1 MNLAKARQ
9 ISESLHKL
17 ILYQI
22 LTDDDLVKIGKIFI
36 RALERAE
43 KIAIKQHPTR
53 INLLELKEDGS
64 IICLGGKKKSFIFLN
79 FWKFIIIFFILFFL
93 LV

>member
-43 KIAIKQHPTR
+43 KIAIKQSKKRSCSSTGR
-53 INLLELKEDGS
+53 AMKEV
-64 IICLGGKKKSFIFLN
+64 F
-79 FWKFIIIFFILFFL
+79 
-93 LV
+93 

>member
-17 ILYQI
+17 ILYQV
-22 LTDDDLVKIGKIFI
+22 LTDDDLVEIGKIFI

-43 KIAIKQHPTR
+43 RIAIKQ
-53 INLLELKEDGS
+53 S
-64 IICLGGKKKSFIFLN
+64 KKKKL
-79 FWKFIIIFFILFFL
+79 
-93 LV
+93 

>member
-9 ISESLHKL
+9 ISESLHQL

-22 LTDDDLVKIGKIFI
+22 LTDDDLIEIGKIFI

-43 KIAIKQHPTR
+43 KIAIKQ
-53 INLLELKEDGS
+53 S
-64 IICLGGKKKSFIFLN
+64 
-79 FWKFIIIFFILFFL
+79 KFKNYRR
-93 LV
+93 

>member
-9 ISESLHKL
+9 ISESLHQL

-22 LTDDDLVKIGKIFI
+22 LTDDDLVDIAKIFV

-43 KIAIKQHPTR
+43 KIAIKQSKK
-53 INLLELKEDGS
+53 NLHQ
-64 IICLGGKKKSFIFLN
+64 
-79 FWKFIIIFFILFFL
+79 W
-93 LV
+93 

>member
-17 ILYQI
+17 ILYQV

-43 KIAIKQHPTR
+43 RIAIKQ
-53 INLLELKEDGS
+53 S
-64 IICLGGKKKSFIFLN
+64 KKKEA
-79 FWKFIIIFFILFFL
+79 
-93 LV
+93 VAQPEER